1 MESSGVPVVFET
13 CETLVLLDGYSGVG
27 PLDLSQ
33 KRVIEMGWKQDEKW
47 DGGVYS
53 DTCKARIKL
62 DKIPIQVSS
71 SILFWRR
78 FALTLTRD
86 LGFKF
91 LVVDMALC

>member
-53 DTCKARIKL
+53 DTCKTREKN
-62 DKIPIQVSS
+62 PIRVSI
-71 SILFWRR
+71 SILFWRK
-78 FALTLTRD
+78 FILTLTRD